1 MSEKMDNLQ
10 ETFIN
15 EFLNK
20 KNILRYAVYTSSD
33 CAIFNINGVVIR
45 LKDVT
50 EVGSGY
56 CLVYMLVYA
65 YVGNCQTE
73 EIKVYNNNQ
82 FYDKLQRIY
91 QNYLFKFIDKR
102 EIKYIDLIN
111 KIKD

>member
-1 MSEKMDNLQ
+1 MDILQ
-10 ETFIN
+10 EKFIK

-20 KNILRYAVYTSSD
+20 NNILQYAVYTSSNF
-33 CAIFNINGVVIR
+33 AIFNINGVVIR
-45 LKDVT
+45 LK
-50 EVGSGY
+50 EVIECGSGF
-56 CLVYMLVYA
+56 CLNYMLVYA
-65 YVGNCQTE
+65 YMDGQQTE
-73 EIKVYNNNQ
+73 EIKVYSENQ

>member
-1 MSEKMDNLQ
+1 MDNLQ
-10 ETFIN
+10 EKFIK

-20 KNILRYAVYTSSD
+20 KNILQYAIYTSSN
-33 CAIFNINGVVIR
+33 CAVFNINGVVIR
-45 LKDVT
+45 LKEVT

-56 CLVYMLVYA
+56 CLCYMLVYA
-65 YVGNCQTE
+65 YMDGQQTE
-73 EIKVYNNNQ
+73 EIKVYNENQ

>member
-1 MSEKMDNLQ
+1 MDNLQ
-10 ETFIN
+10 KKFIK

-20 KNILRYAVYTSSD
+20 KNILQYTIYTSSN
-33 CAIFNINGVVIR
+33 CAVFNINGVVIR
-45 LKDVT
+45 LKEVT

-56 CLVYMLVYA
+56 CLCYMLVYA
-65 YVGNCQTE
+65 YIDGQQTE
-73 EIKVYNNNQ
+73 QIKVYNDNQ
-82 FYDKLQRIY
+82 FYDKLLRIY